1 MRQYV
6 NPTGVSGVMAT
17 PLDQPSVQRWVQRL
31 LWGLTLL
38 IVAYGA
44 YEVWRNWWV
53 CDDAFISFRY
63 AQNLIDG
70 HGLVYNV
77 GERVEGYTNFLW
89 TIILAG
95 FMLLKLDPVPV
106 SMILGALAYFVTAGL
121 LGWLSYRLFRS
132 ADKSVSYFFPLAGLA
147 ILLVHDYHVF
157 ATSGL
162 ETSFTAM
169 LATLGFVLLVLARSA
184 RTYLWA
190 GIVLILAGVTRPD
203 AMLFYAV
210 GIPYLL
216 LLGKSERRS
225 LLLYL
230 LPLLFMYL
238 PYWIAR
244 YLYYG
249 FPFPNTYYAKSADLA
264 YYSQG
269 FAYLWLFAQS
279 YYVLLLVLP
288 ALLAALA
295 LRFRTA
301 LATRLSEPIDRA
313 QILALL
319 FILPY
324 TAYVVRS
331 GGDFMF
337 ARFFI
342 PITPLLFFALESSLR
357 RLLPIWWLYAPAALV
372 VLACTFFRWDPFT
385 EVRQVHQIAYE
396 PDYYPRA
403 WVTRAEQVGTK
414 LREYFRGTDTRVAFF
429 GMFAVYVY
437 YAQPPVAIESN
448 AGLTDTFIAHQ
459 PIAVRG
465 RPGHEKQAPDRY
477 LLARGV
483 NFVFRGKVNVRNI
496 ADSLQAIRF
505 GDFESRTIVYKR
517 ELMDHLRQYPEIKFI
532 DFPVWLDDFI
542 RRMPTLST
550 GEVAEAYSFF
560 RKFYFD
566 HNDDLTRQLPFVE
579 RLGR

>member
-1 MRQYV
+1 
-6 NPTGVSGVMAT
+6 MAT
-17 PLDQPSVQRWVQRL
+17 PLDQLSVQRWVQRL

-38 IVAYGA
+38 ILVYGA

-89 TIILAG
+89 TIIIAG
-95 FMLLKLDPVPV
+95 FMLLKFDPVPV
-106 SMILGALAYFVTAGL
+106 SMILGALAYFATAGL
-121 LGWLSYRLFRS
+121 LGWVSYRLFR
-132 ADKSVSYFFPLAGLA
+132 KSEENATLFFPMAALG
-147 ILLVHDYHVF
+147 ILLMHDYHVF

-184 RTYLWA
+184 RTFLWA
-190 GIVLILAGVTRPD
+190 GIVLILGGVTRPD

-225 LLLYL
+225 LFLYL

-238 PYWIAR
+238 PYWFAR

-249 FPFPNTYYAKSADLA
+249 FPFPNTYYAKSADLP

-269 FAYLWLFAQS
+269 FAYLKLFIKS
-279 YYVLLLVLP
+279 YYILRLVLP
-288 ALLAALA
+288 ALLVALIMRFRDVISTRFTEPRDRALLLA
-295 LRFRTA
+295 LF
-301 LATRLSEPIDRA
+301 
-313 QILALL
+313 

-357 RLLPIWWLYAPAALV
+357 RLLPNWWLYFPAALV
-372 VLACTFFRWDPFT
+372 ILLCTFFRWDPYT
-385 EVRQVHQIAYE
+385 GTRQVDLIAYE

-403 WVTRAEQVGTK
+403 WVTRAEQVGTRLHK
-414 LREYFRGTDTRVAFF
+414 YFRGTDTRVAFY

-437 YAQPPVAIESN
+437 YIQPTLAIESN

-459 PIAVRG
+459 SISVRG
-465 RPGHEKQAPDRY
+465 RPGHEKQAPDQY

-483 NFVFRGKVNVRNI
+483 NFILRGQITLRNT
-496 ADSLQAIRF
+496 ADTLQAIRF
-505 GDFESRTIVYKR
+505 GDFDSRIVVYKR

-542 RRMPTLST
+542 RRMPALST

-560 RKFYFD
+560 RRFYFD
-566 HNDDLTRQLPFVE
+566 HNDDLERQLPFVE